1 MILLVLKERVLQNN
15 DWITLLFMLCFVI
28 ICITR
33 NSYANRFNDY
43 LNLLFSDRY
52 VTIYK
57 DSSNLKSWFTIV
69 LFIVQIIS
77 YTLFIHYLLFYFFNF
92 PKSDYLFFIR
102 LATGLTF
109 FILAKF
115 LIEKIIATIF
125 DAEEFMEQF
134 NLLKISYRTYM
145 SLLLLPVSLILYYNS
160 SPISPII
167 YSLLGILLFS
177 HLIIYLNGL
186 RALQK
191 SIYNYLFYFI
201 LYLCTLEIAPYYFV
215 YYIFTKKI
223 AVLQ

>member
-134 NLLKISYRTYM
+134 NLLKISYRAYM